1 MSTLYT
7 GRDGVFFFGGKK
19 QAKCTNWSIESTV
32 NILDRTALGDSAVK
46 NLLSLKSF
54 SGSASLI
61 YYSDDTD
68 ISNLLG
74 RVFRTTDQNIG
85 AEVDLRLGSTG
96 DSNLRRI
103 KFKALITN
111 ASINASAGEVV
122 TAEISFI
129 SEGTFDSDT
138 VLTV

>member
-19 QAKCTNWSIESTV
+19 QVKCTDWSIESTV